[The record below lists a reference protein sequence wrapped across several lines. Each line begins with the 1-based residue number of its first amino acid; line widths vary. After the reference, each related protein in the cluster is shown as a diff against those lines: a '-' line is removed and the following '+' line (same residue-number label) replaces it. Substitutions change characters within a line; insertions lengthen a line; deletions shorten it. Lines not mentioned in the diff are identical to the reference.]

1 MTQSIIFSVGEEV
14 TEWQWQVFWKIH
26 PVPILEQGQRNTQ
39 LALVWKTSGK
49 IRTPGGGHLD
59 RGYNE
64 QLRHRWGPW
73 NMHKAYNEWAWTNQW
88 KYGKRV
94 AWAQQVANK
103 NWRWCVASRKLKHYL
118 MSRILEKQPEFPLA
132 VIPFPLTPRV
142 CEPSSS
148 PLINTS
154 RSSRIK
160 IYSHIFI
167 YTCSSC
173 SYNIVV
179 FKVGGTTPGGAIRTF
194 RRAMASKQSDGGRWN
209 CEGGVG
215 AITVKCDVGVG
226 RKAGKTGPFN

>member
-1 MTQSIIFSVGEEV
+1 MMQSIIFSIGEEV
-14 TEWQWQVFWKIH
+14 IEWQWQVFWKIH

-73 NMHKAYNEWAWTNQW
+73 GMHGACNEWAWTNQW
-88 KYGKRV
+88 NTEKS
-94 AWAQQVANK
+94 
-103 NWRWCVASRKLKHYL
+103 CVGAASGQWELAVVCGLTEVEHYL
-118 MSRILEKQPEFPLA
+118 MLRILEKQPEFPLA
-132 VIPFPLTPRV
+132 IIPFPLTPRV
-142 CEPSSS
+142 CALSSS
-148 PLINTS
+148 PLIHTS

-173 SYNIVV
+173 SYN
-179 FKVGGTTPGGAIRTF
+179 TTQTLLTLV
-194 RRAMASKQSDGGRWN
+194 ASMKY
-209 CEGGVG
+209 
-215 AITVKCDVGVG
+215 ITIQFGMLTYFYLFLWILIPELYTQWLFLVWHQ
-226 RKAGKTGPFN
+226 